1 MFAAFSSQRPERL
14 MQDSRT
20 TVIRKARADA
30 VRPAPSADSVE
41 ELATQLAE
49 EMLRRWR
56 AGERP
61 LPEEMLDRHP
71 LLWDHPEAAADLIYE
86 ELCLRQEFGLE
97 IPLEQVL
104 ARFPQWQQQLA
115 MLFDCQRVLGPRQ
128 AAPDFPTA
136 GESLGDFL
144 LLAELGRGAHG
155 RVFVASQ
162 LSLGDRPVVLKVT
175 PLEASEH
182 LTLARLQHTHIVPLY
197 SVQDDP
203 ERRLRALCMPYFGG
217 ATLAQV
223 LDALRPQPPAQ
234 RTGQNLLDALDRAQA
249 ACPLAAPARGPA
261 RQGLGWATYTEAV
274 CWIGA
279 CLAEALHYAHE
290 RGLVHLDVKP
300 SNILLAADAQPMLLD
315 FHLAREPIRPD
326 EAGPPWLGG
335 TAGYLSPEQEAALL
349 AAQRGHNV
357 AQPVDGRSDLYS
369 LGLVLYEALTGDLP
383 AADEKPLPVSRAN
396 PAVSVGLADVIGKC
410 LATDAAER
418 YPHMAALALD
428 LRRHL
433 EQLPLAGVR
442 NRSLSERW
450 RKWRRRQPHGPALAA
465 MMLAVFAAA
474 GALALG
480 AASHFSQRLDS
491 ARAALHDAQSQ
502 LAQGQWAGAI
512 RTLEAGLAAIR
523 DVPGQRHL
531 SADLNHLLQQAEQ
544 VRADAG
550 RADAARALHQL
561 ADRARLLYGAE
572 PCPPSWLRG
581 VEASCHDFWDKR
593 APIVKHL
600 RPNAEH
606 SLELGARD
614 DLLDL
619 AILWA
624 DLQVRL
630 TLPGEREA
638 AQRRARVILAE
649 AEALFGPSLVL
660 DEENKR
666 HGAPARSA
674 APPRPGTAWEHYA
687 LGRALLCAGAL
698 GQAAAE
704 TAHAAHPEPPGLW
717 PNFYQGQCAYRQ
729 GRFADAVT
737 AYSVCIGAAPDAAG
751 CFFNRA
757 LAYEALGRPEQARHD
772 YDQAARLAKEN

>member
-687 LGRALLCAGAL
+687 LGRALLRARAL
-698 GQAAAE
+698 DQAAAE
-704 TAHAAHPEPPGLW
+704 IAHAVHLEPQGLW